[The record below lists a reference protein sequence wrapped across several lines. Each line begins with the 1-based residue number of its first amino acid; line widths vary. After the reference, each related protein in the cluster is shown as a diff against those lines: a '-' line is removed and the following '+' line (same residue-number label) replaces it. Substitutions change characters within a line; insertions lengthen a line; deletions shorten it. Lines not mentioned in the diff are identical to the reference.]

1 MIFDN
6 NIAYQTSRILI
17 SIFGTLG
24 MVVTIS
30 RIKENK
36 MKNLLIVCGYA
47 FYTIVFCYLCI
58 HHFGF
63 LFFLCSAIF
72 TISIPGVVITYLIA
86 DTTLS
91 KHIFC
96 CLSQLLLSLYLIVSV
111 TLLNTLLSGSTRINV
126 FLLLLA
132 YLAMILLEC
141 IFFRNAFLYFADT
154 VTGSCWILAPIPC
167 SFFLF
172 GMAVIIYP
180 EHYTQN
186 ASFFIPFALSGA
198 VLLIVYYAIF
208 QYLRLQ
214 YQYRMEDQNRALLK
228 LQIENIRKQ
237 AKDTER
243 KAEAVKNARR
253 DIRQM
258 LSAVALLAKEGN
270 TEAILDYIEEA
281 SVQSAKATP
290 ARYCNDPIVNATLT
304 TYFSRAERSGIQ
316 VEQRL
321 SFPETLPVDSA
332 ELSICFANALENA
345 IHACEKLPENERK
358 IVIRCIHKP
367 QFMFEIENP
376 YHGQISF
383 GRNGLP
389 KPHESNHGIGTRSIM
404 AFCEKHNAF
413 YSFSAQS
420 GWFKL
425 VITL

>member
-6 NIAYQTSRILI
+6 NIPYQTYRVLI
-17 SIFGTLG
+17 AIFGTLG
-24 MVVTIS
+24 MIVATS

-36 MKNLLIVCGYA
+36 MKNRLIVCGYA
-47 FYTIVFCYLCI
+47 IYAIVFSFLCI
-58 HHFGF
+58 RFFGF
-63 LFFLCSAIF
+63 LFYLRGVIF
-72 TISIPGVVITYLIA
+72 TISIPGVVITFLIA
-86 DTTLS
+86 DTTIS

-96 CLSQLLLSLYLIVSV
+96 CLSQLLVSLHLIVGV
-111 TLLNTLLSGSTRINV
+111 TLLNTWLGGSTLTSV
-126 FLLLLA
+126 LLLLPA
-132 YLAMILLEC
+132 YLAMILLEY
-141 IFFRNAFLYFADT
+141 FFLRNAFLDFADT
-154 VTGSCWILAPIPC
+154 VSGSWRILAPIPC
-167 SFFLF
+167 SFFLLD
-172 GMAVIIYP
+172 MAILLYP
-180 EHYTQN
+180 AHYTQN
-186 ASFFIPFALSGA
+186 ASYSILFALSGA

-214 YQYRMEDQNRALLK
+214 YRYRMEEQNRALLK

-243 KAEAVKNARR
+243 KAEAIKKARQ

-258 LSAVALLAKEGN
+258 LSHVAMLAKEGN

-281 SVQSAKATP
+281 SAQSVHAAP
-290 ARYCNDPIVNATLT
+290 ARYCNDPILNATLT
-304 TYFSRAERSGIQ
+304 TYFSRAECSGIT
-316 VEQRL
+316 VEKRL
-321 SFPETLPVDSA
+321 SLPETLPVDSA

-345 IHACEKLPENERK
+345 IHACERLPENERK

-383 GRNGLP
+383 GKNGLP
-389 KPHESNHGIGTRSIM
+389 KPQESNHGIGTRSVM
-404 AFCEKHNAF
+404 AFCERHNAF
-413 YSFSAQS
+413 YAFSAQG